1 MHFVDGMG
9 LGFKGRGDRKNIAL
23 DSFFH
28 LPLLPSSLI
37 VIIVVMVIVII
48 FFSISLSSQVV
59 YVMPSTSGRTQT
71 YPRASDKLPFFLEL
85 KSLRD
90 ELKANSVHHSSPEEE
105 VKSSLNET

>member
-9 LGFKGRGDRKNIAL
+9 LGFKGRGDRKKIAL

-28 LPLLPSSLI
+28 LPLI
-37 VIIVVMVIVII
+37 VIVIVTVVVIDIVII

-105 VKSSLNET
+105 VKSSIIET

>member
-9 LGFKGRGDRKNIAL
+9 LGFKGRGDRKKIAL

-28 LPLLPSSLI
+28 LPLI
-37 VIIVVMVIVII
+37 VIVIVTVVVI
-48 FFSISLSSQVV
+48 VIVILFFSTSLSSQVV

-105 VKSSLNET
+105 VKSSINET

>member
-1 MHFVDGMG
+1 MHFVDGMD
-9 LGFKGRGDRKNIAL
+9 LGFKGRGHRKKIAL

-28 LPLLPSSLI
+28 LPL
-37 VIIVVMVIVII
+37 IVVVIVVIVIVII
-48 FFSISLSSQVV
+48 FFSTSLSSQVV

-90 ELKANSVHHSSPEEE
+90 ELKANSVNHSSPGEE

>member
-1 MHFVDGMG
+1 MEWAA
-9 LGFKGRGDRKNIAL
+9 GRGRGGRGGGPKRNAL

-28 LPLLPSSLI
+28 LPLI
-37 VIIVVMVIVII
+37 VIVIVIVVIIVFVTVF
-48 FFSISLSSQVV
+48 FFSTSLSSQVV

-105 VKSSLNET
+105 VKSSINET

>member
-9 LGFKGRGDRKNIAL
+9 LGFKGRGDRKKIAL

-37 VIIVVMVIVII
+37 VIIVVMVIVI
-48 FFSISLSSQVV
+48 FFSTSLSSQVV

-105 VKSSLNET
+105 VKSSIIET

>member
-9 LGFKGRGDRKNIAL
+9 LGFKGRGDRKKIAL

-28 LPLLPSSLI
+28 LPLI
-37 VIIVVMVIVII
+37 VIVIVTVVVIVIVII
-48 FFSISLSSQVV
+48 FFFFFFSSQVV

-105 VKSSLNET
+105 VKSSINET

>member
-1 MHFVDGMG
+1 MEWAWG
-9 LGFKGRGDRKNIAL
+9 LREGDQKKSAL
-23 DSFFH
+23 VSFFH
-28 LPLLPSSLI
+28 LPLI
-37 VIIVVMVIVII
+37 VIVIVTVVVI
-48 FFSISLSSQVV
+48 VIVILFSSTSFSSQAV

-105 VKSSLNET
+105 VKSSIIET

>member
-9 LGFKGRGDRKNIAL
+9 LGFKGRGHRKKIAL

-28 LPLLPSSLI
+28 LPL
-37 VIIVVMVIVII
+37 IVVVILVVIVIVII
-48 FFSISLSSQVV
+48 LFSNSLSSQVV

-90 ELKANSVHHSSPEEE
+90 ELKANSVNHSSPGEE

>member
-1 MHFVDGMG
+1 MHFVDGMD
-9 LGFKGRGDRKNIAL
+9 LGVKGRGNRKKIAL

-28 LPLLPSSLI
+28 LPL
-37 VIIVVMVIVII
+37 IVVVIVVIVIVII
-48 FFSISLSSQVV
+48 FFSTSLSSQVV

-90 ELKANSVHHSSPEEE
+90 ELKANSVNHSSPGEE

>member
-1 MHFVDGMG
+1 MHFVHGMG
-9 LGFKGRGDRKNIAL
+9 LGFKGRGDRKKIAL
-23 DSFFH
+23 DSFLH
-28 LPLLPSSLI
+28 LPLI
-37 VIIVVMVIVII
+37 VIVIVTVVVIVIVII

-105 VKSSLNET
+105 VKSSINET

>member
-9 LGFKGRGDRKNIAL
+9 LGFKGRGDRKKSAL

-28 LPLLPSSLI
+28 LPLI
-37 VIIVVMVIVII
+37 VIVIVTVVVI
-48 FFSISLSSQVV
+48 VIVILFFSTSLSSQVV

-105 VKSSLNET
+105 VKSSIIET

>member
-9 LGFKGRGDRKNIAL
+9 LGFKGRGDRKKIAL

-28 LPLLPSSLI
+28 LPLI
-37 VIIVVMVIVII
+37 VIVIVTVVVIVIVII

-105 VKSSLNET
+105 VKSSIIET

>member
-9 LGFKGRGDRKNIAL
+9 LGFKGRGDRKKIAL

-28 LPLLPSSLI
+28 LPLI
-37 VIIVVMVIVII
+37 VIVIVTVVVIAIVII
-48 FFSISLSSQVV
+48 FFVIISLSSQVV

-105 VKSSLNET
+105 VKSSIIET

>member
-9 LGFKGRGDRKNIAL
+9 LGFKGRGDRKKIAL

-28 LPLLPSSLI
+28 LPLI
-37 VIIVVMVIVII
+37 VIIIVTVVVIVIVII

-90 ELKANSVHHSSPEEE
+90 ELKANSVHPSSPEEE
-105 VKSSLNET
+105 VKSSINET

>member
-9 LGFKGRGDRKNIAL
+9 LGFKGRGDRKKIAL

-28 LPLLPSSLI
+28 LPLI
-37 VIIVVMVIVII
+37 VIVIVTVVVIVIVII

-105 VKSSLNET
+105 VKSSINET

>member
-9 LGFKGRGDRKNIAL
+9 RAGGGGKGRGDRKKKCTRL
-23 DSFFH
+23 
-28 LPLLPSSLI
+28 LLPP
-37 VIIVVMVIVII
+37 
-48 FFSISLSSQVV
+48 FFSTSLSSQVV

-90 ELKANSVHHSSPEEE
+90 ELKANSVHHSSPGEE
-105 VKSSLNET
+105 VKSSINET

>member
-1 MHFVDGMG
+1 MAGP
-9 LGFKGRGDRKNIAL
+9 KNSAL

-28 LPLLPSSLI
+28 LPHIVI

-48 FFSISLSSQVV
+48 FFSTSLSSQVV

-90 ELKANSVHHSSPEEE
+90 ELKAKSAHYSSPEGE
-105 VKSSLNET
+105 VKSGVNET

>member
-9 LGFKGRGDRKNIAL
+9 RGGLSGWGTEKKKCTRL
-23 DSFFH
+23 
-28 LPLLPSSLI
+28 LLPPSPYRERHSRLYGYRLKLF
-37 VIIVVMVIVII
+37 
-48 FFSISLSSQVV
+48 FFSLPLSSQVV

-90 ELKANSVHHSSPEEE
+90 ELKANSVHHSSSEEE
-105 VKSSLNET
+105 VQSSVNET